1 MVNLQQV
8 LCTLLIQTKWTLF
21 LKITVDMIKKNSIKK
36 YQSQTFNILRLT
48 QLVNDNN
55 FLFFDFAI
63 I

>member
-55 FLFFDFAI
+55 FLFFGFAI